1 MNGNLRGIGMT
12 SERTRARLIERLRA
26 AGIRHPAVLEAMR
39 DTPRHLFV
47 EEALAHRAYED
58 SALPIGYG
66 QTISQPY
73 TVARMTE
80 VLLASTADACT
91 PAPGADKEVGD
102 FAYRPARVLEIG
114 TGCGYQTAILARLC
128 GKVFTV
134 ERIEPLMC
142 QARQRVHR
150 SRLVNVRFRLGDGH
164 DGWPEHAP
172 YDRILVAAVADEVP
186 PALLE
191 QLAPGGRLVL
201 PVTNGTRQEL
211 RCIERTEKG
220 FINEHLEA
228 ANFVP
233 LIRAEPGHPAT
244 KPGAA
249 RR

>member
-1 MNGNLRGIGMT
+1 VNGDPRGIGMT
-12 SERTRARLIERLRA
+12 SERTRARLVERLRA

-80 VLLASTADACT
+80 ALLAPGVETG
-91 PAPGADKEVGD
+91 APGTAPLRGD
-102 FAYRPARVLEIG
+102 TGYRPARVLEIG

-128 GKVFTV
+128 AAVFTV
-134 ERIEPLMC
+134 ERIEPLMR
-142 QARQRVHR
+142 QARRHIHR
-150 SRLVNVRFRLGDGH
+150 SRLTHVRFRLGDGH

-172 YDRILVAAVADEVP
+172 YDRILVAAVAEEIP

-201 PVTNGTRQEL
+201 PVANEAGQEL
-211 RCIERTEKG
+211 RCIERTDKG

-233 LIRAEPGHPAT
+233 LIRTEPQAAA